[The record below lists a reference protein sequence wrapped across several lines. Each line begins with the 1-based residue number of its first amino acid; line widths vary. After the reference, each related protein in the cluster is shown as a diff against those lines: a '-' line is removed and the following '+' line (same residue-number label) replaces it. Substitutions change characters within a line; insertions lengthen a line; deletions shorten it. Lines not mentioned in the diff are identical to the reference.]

1 MLPLYK
7 TTTKGENKMPKI
19 KQTLKSQLTL
29 RIYNQEDKDI
39 LDKAYNRTKSGF
51 DNLSDFIRYCT
62 VTGAEKLLG
71 DNEVD
76 QRANLDEIRQS
87 LIEIHNEIS
96 YIKCDNKQN
105 KSEHKTDIALIKKML
120 NYIACIVYNLEC
132 NKKCDYDINEG
143 LFDLLDEEL
152 NCIRETNGR

>member
-1 MLPLYK
+1 
-7 TTTKGENKMPKI
+7 MPKI

-96 YIKCDNKQN
+96 YIKYDNKQN

-120 NYIACIVYNLEC
+120 NYIACVVYNLEC

-152 NCIRETNGR
+152 NCIRETNVR

>member
-1 MLPLYK
+1 
-7 TTTKGENKMPKI
+7 MPKI

-39 LDKAYNRTKSGF
+39 LDKAFNRTKSGF

-76 QRANLDEIRQS
+76 QKLTKEQI
-87 LIEIHNEIS
+87 
-96 YIKCDNKQN
+96 
-105 KSEHKTDIALIKKML
+105 
-120 NYIACIVYNLEC
+120 
-132 NKKCDYDINEG
+132 
-143 LFDLLDEEL
+143 
-152 NCIRETNGR
+152 

>member
-1 MLPLYK
+1 
-7 TTTKGENKMPKI
+7 MPKI

-71 DNEVD
+71 DNEID

-96 YIKCDNKQN
+96 YIKYDNKQN

-120 NYIACIVYNLEC
+120 NYIACVVYNLEC

>member
-1 MLPLYK
+1 
-7 TTTKGENKMPKI
+7 MPKI

-87 LIEIHNEIS
+87 
-96 YIKCDNKQN
+96 
-105 KSEHKTDIALIKKML
+105 
-120 NYIACIVYNLEC
+120 
-132 NKKCDYDINEG
+132 
-143 LFDLLDEEL
+143 
-152 NCIRETNGR
+152 

>member
-1 MLPLYK
+1 M
-7 TTTKGENKMPKI
+7 TKI
-19 KQTLKSQLTL
+19 KQSLKSQMTL
-29 RIYNQEDKDI
+29 RIYDKEDKEI

-71 DNEVD
+71 DNEID

-96 YIKCDNKQN
+96 YIKYDNKQN

-120 NYIACIVYNLEC
+120 NYIACVVYNLEC

-152 NCIRETNGR
+152 NCIMETNGR

>member
-1 MLPLYK
+1 M
-7 TTTKGENKMPKI
+7 TKI
-19 KQTLKSQLTL
+19 RQSLKSQMTL
-29 RIYNQEDKDI
+29 RIYDKEDKEI

-71 DNEVD
+71 NNEID

-96 YIKCDNKQN
+96 YIKYDNKQN

-120 NYIACIVYNLEC
+120 NYIACVVYNLEC

>member
-1 MLPLYK
+1 M
-7 TTTKGENKMPKI
+7 TKI
-19 KQTLKSQLTL
+19 RQSLKSQMTL
-29 RIYNQEDKDI
+29 RIYDKEDKEI

-71 DNEVD
+71 DNEID

-96 YIKCDNKQN
+96 YIKYDNKQN

-120 NYIACIVYNLEC
+120 NYIACVVYNLEC

>member
-1 MLPLYK
+1 
-7 TTTKGENKMPKI
+7 MPKI

-39 LDKAYNRTKSGF
+39 LDKAYNRTKLGF

-87 LIEIHNEIS
+87 LYYLNEEIKNTKCEI
-96 YIKCDNKQN
+96 KQN
-105 KSEHKTDIALIKKML
+105 KNEYKIDIALIKKML
-120 NYIACIVYNLEC
+120 NYIAYVVYNLEC
-132 NKKCDYDINEG
+132 NKKCDYDINDS

-152 NCIRETNGR
+152 NCIREANVR

>member
-1 MLPLYK
+1 M
-7 TTTKGENKMPKI
+7 TKI
-19 KQTLKSQLTL
+19 KQSLKSQMTL
-29 RIYNQEDKDI
+29 RIYDKEDKEI

-71 DNEVD
+71 DNEID

-96 YIKCDNKQN
+96 YIKYDNKQN

-120 NYIACIVYNLEC
+120 NYIACVVYNLEC

>member
-1 MLPLYK
+1 
-7 TTTKGENKMPKI
+7 MPKI

-39 LDKAYNRTKSGF
+39 LDKAYNRTKKGF

-76 QRANLDEIRQS
+76 QRANLDEIKQS
-87 LIEIHNEIS
+87 LIEIHNETS

-105 KSEHKTDIALIKKML
+105 KSEYKTDIALIKKML
-120 NYIACIVYNLEC
+120 NYIAYVVYNLEC
-132 NKKCDYDINEG
+132 NKKCDYDINDG

>member
-1 MLPLYK
+1 
-7 TTTKGENKMPKI
+7 MPKI

-87 LIEIHNEIS
+87 LYYFNEEIKNTKCEI
-96 YIKCDNKQN
+96 KQN
-105 KSEHKTDIALIKKML
+105 KSEYKTDIALIKKML
-120 NYIACIVYNLEC
+120 NYIACVVYNLEC
-132 NKKCDYDINEG
+132 NKKCDEKHDDKKPDYYDRPCCCDKKNY
-143 LFDLLDEEL
+143 
-152 NCIRETNGR
+152 

>member
-1 MLPLYK
+1 
-7 TTTKGENKMPKI
+7 MPKI

-71 DNEVD
+71 NNEID

-96 YIKCDNKQN
+96 YIKYDNKQN

-120 NYIACIVYNLEC
+120 NYIACVVYNLEC

-152 NCIRETNGR
+152 NCIRETNVR

>member
-1 MLPLYK
+1 
-7 TTTKGENKMPKI
+7 MPKI

-71 DNEVD
+71 DNEVE

-96 YIKCDNKQN
+96 YIKYDNNQN

-120 NYIACIVYNLEC
+120 NYIACVVYNLEC

-152 NCIRETNGR
+152 NCIRETNVR

>member
-1 MLPLYK
+1 MS
-7 TTTKGENKMPKI
+7 KI

-71 DNEVD
+71 DNEID

-96 YIKCDNKQN
+96 YIKYDNKQN

-120 NYIACIVYNLEC
+120 NYIACVVYNLEC

>member
-1 MLPLYK
+1 M
-7 TTTKGENKMPKI
+7 TKIE
-19 KQTLKSQLTL
+19 QSLKSQMTL
-29 RIYNQEDKDI
+29 RIYDKEDKEI

-71 DNEVD
+71 DNEID

-96 YIKCDNKQN
+96 YIKYDNKQN

-120 NYIACIVYNLEC
+120 NYIACVVYNLEC

-152 NCIRETNGR
+152 NCIRETNVR

>member
-1 MLPLYK
+1 
-7 TTTKGENKMPKI
+7 MPKI

-39 LDKAYNRTKSGF
+39 LDKAYNRTKTGF
-51 DNLSDFIRYCT
+51 DNLSDFIRYWT

-87 LIEIHNEIS
+87 LYYLNEEIKNTKCEI
-96 YIKCDNKQN
+96 KQN
-105 KSEHKTDIALIKKML
+105 KNEYKIDIALIKKML
-120 NYIACIVYNLEC
+120 NYIAYVVLT
-132 NKKCDYDINEG
+132 K
-143 LFDLLDEEL
+143 
-152 NCIRETNGR
+152 

>member
-1 MLPLYK
+1 M
-7 TTTKGENKMPKI
+7 TKI
-19 KQTLKSQLTL
+19 KQSLKSQMTL
-29 RIYNQEDKDI
+29 RIYDKEDKEI

-71 DNEVD
+71 DNEID

-96 YIKCDNKQN
+96 YIKYGNKQN

-120 NYIACIVYNLEC
+120 NYIACVVYNLEC

>member
-1 MLPLYK
+1 M
-7 TTTKGENKMPKI
+7 TKI
-19 KQTLKSQLTL
+19 KQSLKSQMTL
-29 RIYNQEDKDI
+29 RIYDKEDKEI
-39 LDKAYNRTKSGF
+39 LDKAYKRTKSGF
-51 DNLSDFIRYCT
+51 DNISDFIRYCT

-71 DNEVD
+71 DNEID

-96 YIKCDNKQN
+96 YIKYDNKQN

-120 NYIACIVYNLEC
+120 NYIACVVYNLEC

>member
-1 MLPLYK
+1 
-7 TTTKGENKMPKI
+7 MPKT

-96 YIKCDNKQN
+96 YIKYDNKQN

-120 NYIACIVYNLEC
+120 NYIACVVYNLEC

-152 NCIRETNGR
+152 NCIRETNVR

>member
-1 MLPLYK
+1 M
-7 TTTKGENKMPKI
+7 TKI
-19 KQTLKSQLTL
+19 KQSLKSQMTL
-29 RIYNQEDKDI
+29 RIYDKEDKEI

-71 DNEVD
+71 DNEID

-105 KSEHKTDIALIKKML
+105 KSEYKIDIALIKKML
-120 NYIACIVYNLEC
+120 NYIDYVVYNLEC
-132 NKKCDYDINEG
+132 NKKCDYDINDG